1 MANPVNNRPIIMIFI
16 LKANAINI
24 QPIKQGQSDN
34 LKVNIRPNLSN
45 AKAIK
50 RHPNGAA
57 IETLLAICKH
67 KNI

>member
-1 MANPVNNRPIIMIFI
+1 MANPVNNRPTIIIFV

-24 QPIKQGQSDN
+24 QPIKHGQRDN
-34 LKVNIRPNLSN
+34 LKVAIRPNLSN
-45 AKAIK
+45 AKVIK

-57 IETLLAICKH
+57 IEILLAICKH